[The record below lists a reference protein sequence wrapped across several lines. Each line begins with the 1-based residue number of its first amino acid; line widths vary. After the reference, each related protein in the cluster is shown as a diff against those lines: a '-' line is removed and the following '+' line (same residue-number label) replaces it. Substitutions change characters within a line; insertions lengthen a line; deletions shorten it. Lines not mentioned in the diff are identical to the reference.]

1 MRVATQLARDR
12 CRERIQR
19 LSRSTMDRESVQRE
33 VIADLQRV
41 IGFDRWCLPQADPD
55 TLLPGA
61 GLGDHDYGPGL
72 PRALELE
79 YSGADF
85 AAKHDLA
92 RRPGLGEQPGRGDR
106 GRPRPVTTVGR
117 GAAPGRH
124 RRHRRRRLPRR
135 IRLLGLDRG
144 LPGRLRAAVLRRR
157 PRPARCGR
165 PLDGGGAAAV
175 GRRRTPGR
183 TDPSDPPGVLVLDR
197 DLRAVSRTDAAS
209 RWIAALPL
217 ADLFTLWG
225 MLPAVIYPA
234 ATLARSGD
242 LAHAHA
248 TLPGVNGRWIRIEA
262 APLDGDRDG
271 DIAVTI
277 RAASPAETF
286 DLACRAHGLTARE
299 TAVMTELVAGLRD
312 PRGGARPARLRLD
325 GAGSPQVGVHQA
337 GRAQPPRSAGPTGR
351 HLTAATAS
359 SVGPGA
365 GSPPSG
371 RDRADPAHGCAPTA
385 RIPTARGRR
394 RRSPPG
400 CRSRS
405 ARRSRRA

>member
-1 MRVATQLARDR
+1 
-12 CRERIQR
+12 
-19 LSRSTMDRESVQRE
+19 MDRESVQRE

-61 GLGDHDYGPGL
+61 GLGDHDYGPAL

-92 RRPGLGEQPGRGDR
+92 RRPALASSLGEETGGDLAR
-106 GRPRPVTTVGR
+106 SPRWDEVLRPVGI
-117 GAAPGRH
+117 GDIAAVACRDAAGCWGWIEAYRDASERPFSDDD
-124 RRHRRRRLPRR
+124 LD
-135 IRLLGLDRG
+135 LL
-144 LPGRLRAAVLRRR
+144 AAAGPSMAVVLRRSVV
-157 PRPARCGR
+157 
-165 PLDGGGAAAV
+165 DV
-175 GRRRTPGR
+175 RREGPS
-183 TDPSDPPGVLVLDR
+183 PSDPPGVLVLDH
-197 DLRAVSRTDAAS
+197 DLRAVSRTEAAG

-217 ADLFTLWG
+217 ADLFSLWG

-248 TLPGVNGRWIRIEA
+248 TLPGVDGRWIRVEA

-286 DLACRAHGLTARE
+286 DRACRAHGLTTRE
-299 TAVMTELVAGLRD
+299 TAVMRELVAG
-312 PRGGARPARLRLD
+312 RGTHDVARALHVSDWTVQDHLKSVFTKLDVHSRREALARL
-325 GAGSPQVGVHQA
+325 AG
-337 GRAQPPRSAGPTGR
+337 T
-351 HLTAATAS
+351 
-359 SVGPGA
+359 
-365 GSPPSG
+365 
-371 RDRADPAHGCAPTA
+371 
-385 RIPTARGRR
+385 
-394 RRSPPG
+394 
-400 CRSRS
+400 
-405 ARRSRRA
+405 